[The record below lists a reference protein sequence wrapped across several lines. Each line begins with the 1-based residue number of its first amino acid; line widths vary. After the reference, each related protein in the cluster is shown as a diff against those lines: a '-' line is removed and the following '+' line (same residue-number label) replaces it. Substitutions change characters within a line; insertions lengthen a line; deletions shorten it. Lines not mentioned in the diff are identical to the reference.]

1 MHRNFWCNHTRKPN
15 KFAKN
20 ETVDDQFSMVSDYDE
35 LQLLDECD
43 SEWVEAWKE
52 AAKQLSELMVH
63 VFAPPE
69 QERRLVERKKRR

>member
-1 MHRNFWCNHTRKPN
+1 VVPDC
-15 KFAKN
+15 
-20 ETVDDQFSMVSDYDE
+20 DE
-35 LQLLDECD
+35 LQLSDERD

-52 AAKQLSELMVH
+52 AAKQLSELMVT